1 VTYWVSGDT
10 GLKQTSEAAWA
21 GVTLTAEEIACIV
34 PILEA
39 VIDDASFD
47 VWAELRP
54 ALAEAIAQ
62 TLDAAAIGGINKP
75 ASWPP
80 AVVPAAIAAGTRP
93 ELIVAHGLAPV
104 GITVSPPRWRLP
116 YELAGT
122 IGALRTACG
131 GSTTV
136 PSSSAATANGSI
148 ASEFLHPMEPEG
160 SHRHH
165 RRAGIVTALRPN
177 RRFCSQH
184 QRKVAED
191 RRRYQHQRE
200 TMSWIDLEK
209 RQLRKSALRRQA
221 TIRAAQGA
229 PKLNLMKGHRGRAGR
244 ARAGARPGSAESVRI
259 DLPFW
264 AEDVTSRLYSVGHIE
279 ARRVVPDQTGSYVA
293 LGVGTTAERAE
304 IFLSADDARVLADA
318 LRVAAEEIRRA

>member
-75 ASWPP
+75 TSWPA
-80 AVVPAAIAAGTRP
+80 AVVPAAIAAGTCP
-93 ELIVAHGLAPV
+93 ELIVANGLAPV

-122 IGALRTACG
+122 IGALAPHGLRWIDDRAEFVRRYRERLDRVGVPASHGARKGRTSTTSARASSQRCALTG
-131 GSTTV
+131 GSARSISARWRGST
-136 PSSSAATANGSI
+136 PIPAPARDDELDRLGEEAAQEKRASAPSDDSSSS
-148 ASEFLHPMEPEG
+148 
-160 SHRHH
+160 
-165 RRAGIVTALRPN
+165 RRA
-177 RRFCSQH
+177 
-184 QRKVAED
+184 
-191 RRRYQHQRE
+191 
-200 TMSWIDLEK
+200 
-209 RQLRKSALRRQA
+209 
-221 TIRAAQGA
+221 
-229 PKLNLMKGHRGRAGR
+229 
-244 ARAGARPGSAESVRI
+244 
-259 DLPFW
+259 
-264 AEDVTSRLYSVGHIE
+264 
-279 ARRVVPDQTGSYVA
+279 
-293 LGVGTTAERAE
+293 
-304 IFLSADDARVLADA
+304 
-318 LRVAAEEIRRA
+318 